1 MSSLY
6 IKTTV
11 IGLIF
16 ICFCHNLSAQKQ
28 YKKRHKKLYE
38 KRYEVLFY
46 GGGGMSTLQYN
57 VTTGKQ
63 TDGFGGQVGVN
74 YNFLFIKKL
83 ALKTGVEFSLYSASF
98 AWDNLSTRFIAT
110 DIENTVFEFRSAID
124 KYVEKQYLVMLQ
136 IPLMLQFQVGK
147 NHQFYAAAG
156 GKVGIP
162 IHVNYN
168 SRGTNIQN
176 SGYYT
181 EEDYKYTT
189 QLFMGFGQFSGSN
202 GKLKLKTA
210 FMVSAEIGAK
220 WVMQDGYKFYTGVY
234 VDYGLNNIAA
244 PQTSP
249 PPFIAYNTA
258 RPADFAINGIFQSQY
273 SQNNEMQSFTKKIVP
288 MTAGLK
294 LIFAF

>member
-1 MSSLY
+1 
-6 IKTTV
+6 
-11 IGLIF
+11 
-16 ICFCHNLSAQKQ
+16 
-28 YKKRHKKLYE
+28 
-38 KRYEVLFY
+38 
-46 GGGGMSTLQYN
+46 
-57 VTTGKQ
+57 
-63 TDGFGGQVGVN
+63 
-74 YNFLFIKKL
+74 
-83 ALKTGVEFSLYSASF
+83 
-98 AWDNLSTRFIAT
+98 
-110 DIENTVFEFRSAID
+110 
-124 KYVEKQYLVMLQ
+124 
-136 IPLMLQFQVGK
+136 MLQFQVGK

-156 GKVGIP
+156 GKVGLP

-258 RPADFAINGIFQSQY
+258 RPADFAINSIFQSQY